1 MGIPINIQTV
11 YSQLDNVAKTAGL
24 QQQAQ
29 LSEAMQQQSNIQKNL
44 ENNKKVQTMSNDKAS
59 STQIKND
66 GRGSGNSNF
75 QQKKENSEDD
85 LDIIDIDDI
94 EIGYGKSNRDPL
106 LGSIVAIT
114 G

>member
-44 ENNKKVQTMSNDKAS
+44 ENNKKVQITSNDKSS

-66 GRGSGNSNF
+66 GRGAGNSNF
-75 QQKKENSEDD
+75 QQEQKKSDD
-85 LDIIDIDDI
+85 NLDIIDMDDI
-94 EIGYGKSNRDPL
+94 VIRYENSNQDPH
-106 LGSIVAIT
+106 LGSIVDIT